1 MSTFRNFRKTNVTL
15 QYLEKAIKVVKY
27 FSNLTFRPQSSECLV
42 RVKIAVKKERVRVR
56 RGAFLFVET
65 IPFIANI

>member
-15 QYLEKAIKVVKY
+15 QYLEKVIKVVKY

-42 RVKIAVKKERVRVR
+42 RVKIAVKKRASESEEGCISFCRDHS
-56 RGAFLFVET
+56 FYS
-65 IPFIANI
+65 